1 MKRVISTVV
10 VICLSILFL
19 TSCEKEIPS
28 EKKIITGHDY
38 IIYEDTIYYIDR
50 YTQKIRY
57 QILGNIQETG
67 LPLAGDALAMD
78 DDNPFSR
85 INSAMMLVDEAATKA
100 NEGQPVLIFA
110 LKSAD
115 EENYQILSYNTKDS
129 RLSVLKEDITGPVQ
143 TLHLYGEYI
152 LYTTNDG
159 ELGCNVHSLK
169 KDGSACYTLP
179 NPEHQIYIV
188 KNCYNDEIYIE
199 SPPSLYKASMTLEN
213 LTFLF
218 DNYDTPVFFSE
229 KYLYYREYDSQ
240 QLCRRTLA
248 DLSQNEVFLEEKTV
262 GITRGNS
269 YLYLKEAKDSGDFG
283 KEKYDMVYLYNAS
296 TDENRLIFQNTEP
309 DVMYLYMDFSDQYI
323 LFDCNYISGDK
334 VGVKEF
340 MVYNI
345 GTQEKLYIPY

>member
-10 VICLSILFL
+10 VVCLSILFL

-28 EKKIITGHDY
+28 EKNIITGHDY

-67 LPLAGDALAMD
+67 LPLVGDALAMD

-100 NEGQPVLIFA
+100 NEGQPILIFA

-169 KDGSACYTLP
+169 KDGSVSYTLP
-179 NPEHQIYIV
+179 NPEHQNYVV

-199 SPPSLYKASMTLEN
+199 SSPSLYKASMTMEN
-213 LTFLF
+213 LTLLF
-218 DNYDTPVFFSE
+218 DNYDTPVFFF
-229 KYLYYREYDSQ
+229 KDDLYYRELESGK
-240 QLCRRTLA
+240 LSRKPLSN
-248 DLSQNEVFLEEKTV
+248 LSQNEIIIDDFTV

-269 YLYLKEAKDSGDFG
+269 YLYVKKLEDGSGIDG
-283 KEKYDMVYLYNAS
+283 NSIYLYNAS

-309 DVMYLYMDFSDQYI
+309 DVMYFYMDFSDQYI

-345 GTQEKLYIPY
+345 ETQEKLYIPY

>member
-10 VICLSILFL
+10 VVCLSILFL

-67 LPLAGDALAMD
+67 LPLVDDALAMD
-78 DDNPFSR
+78 EDNPFSC

-100 NEGQPVLIFA
+100 NEGQPILIFA

-169 KDGSACYTLP
+169 KDGSVSYTLP
-179 NPEHQIYIV
+179 NPEHQNYVV

-199 SPPSLYKASMTLEN
+199 SSPSLYKASMTMEN
-213 LTFLF
+213 LTLLF
-218 DNYDTPVFFSE
+218 DNYDTPVFFF
-229 KYLYYREYDSQ
+229 KDDLYYRELESGK
-240 QLCRRTLA
+240 LSRKPLSN
-248 DLSQNEVFLEEKTV
+248 LSQNEIIIDDFTV

-269 YLYLKEAKDSGDFG
+269 YLYVKKLEDGSGIDG
-283 KEKYDMVYLYNAS
+283 NSIYLYNAS

-309 DVMYLYMDFSDQYI
+309 DVMYFYMDFSDQYV
-323 LFDCNYISGDK
+323 LFECNYISGDK

-345 GTQEKLYIPY
+345 ETQEKLYIPY